1 MEKVIT
7 NLLKELGY
15 RMWNNPI
22 NIICYAD
29 DAVLIANSTENL
41 QTLLLEFYKMAAGL
55 NMEISQS

>member
-15 RMWNNPI
+15 RMWDNKT
-22 NIICYAD
+22 NIICYPV
-29 DAVLIANSTENL
+29 DAVLIADSTENL
-41 QTLLLEFYKMAAGL
+41 QTLLLEFDKMAASL